1 MRQKQA
7 AFLNHLLDLG
17 VAGFRV
23 DAAKHMWPQDLAAIQ
38 GSLKD
43 TLFGGKPFFLH
54 EVIDLGDGAIRV
66 SEDMSLGDGA
76 LSVCVCGG
84 GGEGAGGRD
93 LRYK

>member
-1 MRQKQA
+1 MTGHVNSWLSLTSGPLWQSQAGVRQKQA

-23 DAAKHMWPQDLAAIQ
+23 DAAKHMWPRDLAAIQ

-43 TLFGGKPFFLH
+43 TLFGGRPFFLH

-66 SEDMSLGDGA
+66 SEDI
-76 LSVCVCGG
+76 
-84 GGEGAGGRD
+84 D
-93 LRYK
+93 L